1 MKKVFKG
8 LVIAAAMTMSA
19 GVCLTAA
26 ADTAK
31 LDQLLEQVKKDRLSE
46 GKIDQAREQEFLS
59 DRADKQA
66 LLNKAKAAFAAE
78 EARGKSLTQ
87 QFADNEGK
95 LATKEQELQ
104 TAQGTLGEMF
114 GIVRGS
120 ATETIGAIAT
130 SNISAQYK
138 GREELLKKLST
149 AKELPTISELEELW
163 IALQTEMT
171 ESAKVSK
178 FEGTVVALDGTSSQA
193 SVTRIGSFNLISDNG
208 YLVYNADTQEM
219 QPLAKQPESHIVADA
234 TAFKNATAG
243 ELKAVYVDPTG
254 GNLLRLKTQE
264 ATLEEQFHQG
274 GTVGYVITV
283 LLGIGLLIGLLRFLA
298 LTSAAAGVNAQLKNL
313 ANPSEK
319 NALGRILKVYHD
331 NKNVDV
337 ENLELKLDE
346 AIMRETPAIEKG
358 IGILKLIAAVGPLL
372 GLLGTVVGMIGAFQ
386 VITLHGTGDPK
397 IMAGQISMA
406 LVTTVQGLLCAL
418 PLLFIH
424 SMLQTK
430 SNSILHVLD
439 EQSAGIIAAHA
450 EKEKA

>member
-95 LATKEQELQ
+95 LGAKEAELQ

-138 GREELLKKLST
+138 GREDLLKKLST
-149 AKELPTISELEELW
+149 AKEIPTISELEELW

-178 FEGTVVALDGTSSQA
+178 FEGTVVGLDGTSSTA
-193 SVTRIGSFNLISDNG
+193 SVTRVGSFNLISDNG
-208 YLVYNADTQEM
+208 YLVYNADTREM
-219 QPLAKQPESHIVADA
+219 QPLAKQPESHILSDA
-234 TAFKNATAG
+234 SAFKGAAAG
-243 ELKAVYVDPTG
+243 EVKPVYVDPTG
-254 GNLLRLKTQE
+254 GAILRLKTQE
-264 ATLEEQFHQG
+264 ATLEEQFHSG
-274 GTVGYVITV
+274 GTPGYVITV
-283 LLGIGLLIGLLRFLA
+283 LLIIGLLISAVRFVA
-298 LTSAAAGVNAQLKNL
+298 LTSAQSKINAQLKNL
-313 ANPSEK
+313 ANPSTN

-331 NKNVDV
+331 NKSVDV

-346 AIMRETPAIEKG
+346 AIMRETPDIEKG

-372 GLLGTVVGMIGAFQ
+372 GLLGTVIGMIGAFQ
-386 VITLHGTGDPK
+386 MITLHGTGDPK

-430 SNSILHVLD
+430 SNSILHILD

>member
-95 LATKEQELQ
+95 LGAKEAELQ

-114 GIVRGS
+114 GIVRGA
-120 ATETIGAIAT
+120 ATETIGSIAT

-149 AKELPTISELEELW
+149 AKEIPTISELEELW

-178 FEGTVVALDGTSSQA
+178 FEGTVVALDGTSSTA
-193 SVTRIGSFNLISDNG
+193 SVTRVGSFNLISDNG
-208 YLVYNADTQEM
+208 YLVYNADTKEM
-219 QPLAKQPESHIVADA
+219 QPLAKQPESHIVAET
-234 TAFKNATAG
+234 TAFKNAAAG
-243 ELKAVYVDPTG
+243 EIKPVYVDPTG

-274 GTVGYVITV
+274 GTPGYVITV
-283 LLGIGLLIGLLRFLA
+283 LLIIGLLISAVRYVA
-298 LTSAAAGVNAQLKNL
+298 LTAASSKISAQLKNL
-313 ANPSEK
+313 SNPNSN

-331 NKNVDV
+331 NKSVDV

-346 AIMRETPAIEKG
+346 AIMRETPDIEKG

-372 GLLGTVVGMIGAFQ
+372 GLLGTVIGMIGAFQ

-430 SNSILHVLD
+430 SNSILHILD

>member
-8 LVIAAAMTMSA
+8 LVIAAVVTMSA

-31 LDQLLEQVKKDRLSE
+31 LDQLLEQVKKSRTAE
-46 GKIDQAREQEFLS
+46 GKINQQREQEFLS

-66 LLNKAKAAFAAE
+66 LLNRAKAEFAAE
-78 EARGKSLTQ
+78 ESRGKSLTQ

-95 LATKEQELQ
+95 LAAKEAELIA
-104 TAQGTLGEMF
+104 AQGTLGEMF
-114 GIVRGS
+114 GIVRGA
-120 ATETIGAIAT
+120 ATETIGSIAT
-130 SNISAQYK
+130 SNISSQFK
-138 GREELLKKLST
+138 GREELLQKLAT
-149 AKELPTISELEELW
+149 AKELPTINELEELW
-163 IALQTEMT
+163 VALQTEMT

-178 FEGTVVALDGTSSQA
+178 FEGNVVGLDGNSA
-193 SVTRIGSFNLISDNG
+193 PAKVTRVGSFNLISDIG
-208 YLVYNADTQEM
+208 YLVYNSDTQEM
-219 QPLAKQPESHIVADA
+219 QPLVRQPEDHIVADA
-234 TAFKNATAG
+234 TAFKDAAAG
-243 ELKAVYVDPTG
+243 TLMPVYIDPTG
-254 GNLLRLKTQE
+254 GNILRLKTQE
-264 ATLEEQFHQG
+264 ASLEQQFHQG
-274 GTVGYVITV
+274 GSVGYVITV

-298 LTSAAAGVNAQLKNL
+298 LTAASSGVNAQLKNL
-313 ANPSEK
+313 SNPSEK
-319 NALGRILKVYHD
+319 NALGRILKVYHA

-346 AIMRETPAIEKG
+346 AIMRETPDIEKG

-386 VITLHGTGDPK
+386 MITLHGTGDPK
-397 IMAGQISMA
+397 IMADQIAMA

-424 SMLQTK
+424 SILQTK
-430 SNSILHVLD
+430 SNSILHILD
-439 EQSAGIIAAHA
+439 EQSTGIIAAHA

>member
-8 LVIAAAMTMSA
+8 LMIAAAVTMSA
-19 GVCLTAA
+19 GVCLNAA

-31 LDQLLEQVKKDRLSE
+31 LDQLLEQVKKNRAADAKL
-46 GKIDQAREQEFLS
+46 DAAREQEFLS

-66 LLNKAKAAFAAE
+66 LLSKAKAAFAAE
-78 EARGKSLTQ
+78 EARGKSLTK
-87 QFADNEGK
+87 QFADNEG
-95 LATKEQELQ
+95 AIAAKEQELLN
-104 TAQGTLGEMF
+104 AQGTLGEMF
-114 GIVRGS
+114 GIVRGT

-138 GREELLKKLST
+138 GREDLLKKLSV
-149 AKELPTISELEELW
+149 AKELPTIAELEDLW

-178 FEGTVVALDGTSSQA
+178 FDGEVTGLDGTKAPA
-193 SVTRIGSFNLISDNG
+193 SVTRVGSFNLISDNG
-208 YLVYNADTQEM
+208 FLVYNADTKEM
-219 QPLAKQPESHIVADA
+219 QPLVKQPESYVVSDSV
-234 TAFKNATAG
+234 AFKNSAAG
-243 ELKAVYVDPTG
+243 ELKPVYIDPTG

-264 ATLEEQFHQG
+264 ATLEEQFHSG
-274 GTVGYVITV
+274 GTPGYVITV
-283 LLGIGLLIGLLRFLA
+283 LLIIGLLISAVRFLA
-298 LTSAAAGVNAQLKNL
+298 LTSAGSKINAQLKNL
-313 ANPSEK
+313 NNPSTD

-331 NKNVDV
+331 NKKADV

-386 VITLHGTGDPK
+386 MITLHGTGDPK
-397 IMAGQISMA
+397 IMAGSISMA

-418 PLLFIH
+418 PLLFLH
-424 SMLQTK
+424 SLLQSK
-430 SNSILHVLD
+430 SNSILHILD

-450 EKEKA
+450 EKERS

>member
-8 LVIAAAMTMSA
+8 LMIAAAVTMSA
-19 GVCLTAA
+19 GVCLNAA

-31 LDQLLEQVKKDRLSE
+31 LDQLLEQVKKNRSADAKL
-46 GKIDQAREQEFLS
+46 DAAREQEFLS

-66 LLNKAKAAFAAE
+66 LLSKAKAAFAAE

-95 LATKEQELQ
+95 LGAKEAELQ

-114 GIVRGS
+114 GIVRGN
-120 ATETIGAIAT
+120 ATETIGSIAT
-130 SNISAQYK
+130 SNISAQFK
-138 GREELLKKLST
+138 GREELLKKLSV
-149 AKELPTISELEELW
+149 AKELPTITELEELW

-178 FEGTVVALDGTSSQA
+178 FDGNVVNLDGTSAQA
-193 SVTRIGSFNLISDNG
+193 NVVRVGSFVLISDNG
-208 YLVYNADTQEM
+208 YLVYNADTKEM
-219 QPLAKQPESHIVADA
+219 QPLGKQPESHILSDA
-234 TAFKNATAG
+234 SAFKGAAAG
-243 ELKAVYVDPTG
+243 EVKPVFIDPTG

-264 ATLEEQFHQG
+264 ASLEDQFHQG
-274 GTVGYVITV
+274 GSVGYVITA
-283 LLGIGLLIGLLRFLA
+283 LLFLGLIIGVIRFIALSSAQAGI
-298 LTSAAAGVNAQLKNL
+298 NAQLKNL
-313 ANPSEK
+313 GAPSDK

-331 NKNVDV
+331 SKKADV

-346 AIMRETPAIEKG
+346 AIMRETPSVETG
-358 IGILKLIAAVGPLL
+358 IGLLKLIAAVGPLL

-386 VITLHGTGDPK
+386 MITLHGTGDPK
-397 IMAGQISMA
+397 IMADQIAMA

-418 PLLFIH
+418 PMLFVHALLQ
-424 SMLQTK
+424 SK
-430 SNSILHVLD
+430 SNSILHILD
-439 EQSAGIIAAHA
+439 EQSTGLIAAHA

>member
-8 LVIAAAMTMSA
+8 LVIAATLTLSA

-31 LDQLLEQVKKDRLSE
+31 LDQLLEQVKQSRTAE
-46 GKIDQAREQEFLS
+46 GKINQQREQEFLS

-66 LLNKAKAAFAAE
+66 LLNRAKAEFAAE

-95 LATKEQELQ
+95 LAAKEAELIA
-104 TAQGTLGEMF
+104 AQGTLGEMF
-114 GIVRGS
+114 GIVRGA
-120 ATETIGAIAT
+120 ATETIGGIAT
-130 SNISAQYK
+130 SNISAQFK
-138 GREELLKKLST
+138 GREQLLKKLSE
-149 AKELPTISELEELW
+149 AKEIPNISELEELW

-178 FEGTVVALDGTSSQA
+178 FEGNVVGLDGNGAQA
-193 SVTRIGSFNLISDNG
+193 SVTRIGSFNLISEVG
-208 YLVYNADTQEM
+208 YLVFNADTQEM
-219 QPLAKQPESHIVADA
+219 QPLVKQPDSYIVADA
-234 TAFKNATAG
+234 TAFKDAAAG
-243 ELKAVYVDPTG
+243 TLMPVYIDPTG

-264 ATLEEQFHQG
+264 ATMEEQFHQG
-274 GTVGYVITV
+274 GTPGYVITA
-283 LLGIGLLIGLLRFLA
+283 LLIIGLIISAIRYVA
-298 LTSAAAGVNAQLKNL
+298 LTSAASKINAQLKNL
-313 ANPSEK
+313 ANPST
-319 NALGRILKVYHD
+319 NNPLGRILKVYHD
-331 NKNVDV
+331 NKSVDV

-346 AIMRETPAIEKG
+346 AIMRETPDIEKG

-372 GLLGTVVGMIGAFQ
+372 GLLGTVIGMIGAFQ

-430 SNSILHVLD
+430 SNSILHILD

>member
-8 LVIAAAMTMSA
+8 LMIAAAVTMSA
-19 GVCLTAA
+19 GVCLNAA

-31 LDQLLEQVKKDRLSE
+31 LDQLLEQVKKNRAADAKL
-46 GKIDQAREQEFLS
+46 DAAREQEFLS

-66 LLNKAKAAFAAE
+66 LLSKAKAAFAAE
-78 EARGKSLTQ
+78 EARGKSLTK
-87 QFADNEGK
+87 QFADNEG
-95 LATKEQELQ
+95 AIAAKEQELLN
-104 TAQGTLGEMF
+104 AQGTLGEMF
-114 GIVRGS
+114 GIVRGT

-130 SNISAQYK
+130 SNISAQFK
-138 GREELLKKLST
+138 GREDLLKKLSV

-178 FEGTVVALDGTSSQA
+178 FDGEVTGLDGTKAPA
-193 SVTRIGSFNLISDNG
+193 SVTRVGSFNLITDNG
-208 YLVYNADTQEM
+208 FLVYNADTKEM
-219 QPLAKQPESHIVADA
+219 QPLVKQPESYVVSDSV
-234 TAFKNATAG
+234 AFKNAAAG

-264 ATLEEQFHQG
+264 ATLEEQFHSG
-274 GTVGYVITV
+274 GTPGYVITV
-283 LLGIGLLIGLLRFLA
+283 LLIIGLLISAVRFLS
-298 LTSAAAGVNAQLKNL
+298 LTAASSKINSQLKNL
-313 ANPSEK
+313 NNPSTD

-331 NKNVDV
+331 NKKADV

-386 VITLHGTGDPK
+386 MITLHGTGDPK
-397 IMAGQISMA
+397 IMAGSISMA

-418 PLLFIH
+418 PLLFLH
-424 SMLQTK
+424 SLLQSK
-430 SNSILHVLD
+430 SNSILHILD

-450 EKEKA
+450 EKERS

>member
-8 LVIAAAMTMSA
+8 LVIAAAVTLSA

-31 LDQLLEQVKKDRLSE
+31 LDQLLEQVKKDRISE

-66 LLNKAKAAFAAE
+66 LLNKAKAAFSAE
-78 EARGKSLTQ
+78 ESRGRSLTQ

-95 LATKEQELQ
+95 LAAKEQELQ

-138 GREELLKKLST
+138 GREDLLKKLST

-178 FEGTVVALDGTSSQA
+178 FEGTVVGLDGTSSTG
-193 SVTRIGSFNLISDNG
+193 SVTRIGAFNLISDNG
-208 YLVYNADTQEM
+208 YLVYNADTREM
-219 QPLAKQPESHIVADA
+219 QPLAKQPEGHILDDA
-234 TAFKNATAG
+234 AAFKSASAG

-254 GNLLRLKTQE
+254 GAILRLKTQE
-264 ATLEEQFHQG
+264 ATLEEQFHSG
-274 GTVGYVITV
+274 GTPGYVITV
-283 LLGIGLLIGLLRFLA
+283 LLIIGLLISAVRYVA
-298 LTSAAAGVNAQLKNL
+298 LTAAQSKINAQLKNL
-313 ANPSEK
+313 SNPSTN

-331 NKNVDV
+331 NKSVDV

-346 AIMRETPAIEKG
+346 AIMRETPDIEKG

-372 GLLGTVVGMIGAFQ
+372 GLLGTVIGMIGAFQ
-386 VITLHGTGDPK
+386 MITLHGTGDPK

-430 SNSILHVLD
+430 SNSILHILD

>member
-8 LVIAAAMTMSA
+8 LMIAAAVTMSA
-19 GVCLTAA
+19 GVCLNAA

-31 LDQLLEQVKKDRLSE
+31 LDQLLEQVKKNRAADAKL
-46 GKIDQAREQEFLS
+46 DAAREQEFLS

-66 LLNKAKAAFAAE
+66 LLSKAKAAFAAE
-78 EARGKSLTQ
+78 EARGKSLTK
-87 QFADNEGK
+87 QFADNEG
-95 LATKEQELQ
+95 AIAAKEQELLN
-104 TAQGTLGEMF
+104 AQGTLGEMF
-114 GIVRGS
+114 GIVRGT

-130 SNISAQYK
+130 SNISAQFK
-138 GREELLKKLST
+138 GREDLLKKLSV

-178 FEGTVVALDGTSSQA
+178 FDGEVTGLDGTKAPA
-193 SVTRIGSFNLISDNG
+193 SVTRVGSFNLITDNG
-208 YLVYNADTQEM
+208 FLVYNADTKEM
-219 QPLAKQPESHIVADA
+219 QPLVKQPESYVVSDSV
-234 TAFKNATAG
+234 AFKNAAAG

-264 ATLEEQFHQG
+264 ATLEEQFHSG
-274 GTVGYVITV
+274 GTPGYVITV
-283 LLGIGLLIGLLRFLA
+283 LLIIGLLISAVRFLS
-298 LTSAAAGVNAQLKNL
+298 LTAASSKINSQLKNL
-313 ANPSEK
+313 NNPSTD

-331 NKNVDV
+331 NKKADV

-386 VITLHGTGDPK
+386 MITLHGTGDPK
-397 IMAGQISMA
+397 IMAGSISMA

-418 PLLFIH
+418 PLLFLH
-424 SMLQTK
+424 SLLQSK
-430 SNSILHVLD
+430 SNSILHILD

>member
-8 LVIAAAMTMSA
+8 LVIAATVTLSA
-19 GVCLTAA
+19 GVCLNAA

-31 LDQLLEQVKKDRLSE
+31 LDQLLEQVKQSRTAE
-46 GKIDQAREQEFLS
+46 GRINQQREKEFLA

-66 LLNKAKAAFAAE
+66 LLNRAKAEFASE
-78 EARGKSLTQ
+78 ESRGRSLTQ

-95 LATKEQELQ
+95 LGAKEAELIA
-104 TAQGTLGEMF
+104 AQGTLGEMF
-114 GIVRGS
+114 GIVRGA
-120 ATETIGAIAT
+120 ATETIGGIAM

-138 GREELLKKLST
+138 GREQLLQKLAE
-149 AKELPTISELEELW
+149 AKEIPQINELEELW

-178 FEGTVVALDGTSSQA
+178 FEGSVVGLDGNASQA
-193 SVTRIGSFNLISDNG
+193 SVTRVGAFNLISDGG
-208 YLVYNADTQEM
+208 YLVFNADTQEM
-219 QPLAKQPESHIVADA
+219 QPLVKQPESYIVADA
-234 TAFKNATAG
+234 EAFKNASAG
-243 ELKAVYVDPTG
+243 EVKPVYIDPTG

-283 LLGIGLLIGLLRFLA
+283 LLGIGLLIGLLRFLS
-298 LTSAAAGVNAQLKNL
+298 LTAVSSGVNAQLKNL
-313 ANPSEK
+313 SNPSEK

-331 NKNVDV
+331 NKSVDV

-346 AIMRETPAIEKG
+346 AIMRETPDIEKG
-358 IGILKLIAAVGPLL
+358 IGIIKLIAAVGPLL
-372 GLLGTVVGMIGAFQ
+372 GLLGTVIGMIGAFQ

-406 LVTTVQGLLCAL
+406 LVTTVMGLLCAL
-418 PLLFIH
+418 PLLFLH
-424 SMLQTK
+424 AMLQTK

>member
-8 LVIAAAMTMSA
+8 LVVAAVVTMSA

-31 LDQLLEQVKKDRLSE
+31 LDQLLEQVKKSRTAE
-46 GKIDQAREQEFLS
+46 GKMNQQREQEFLS

-66 LLNKAKAAFAAE
+66 LLNRAKAEFAAE
-78 EARGKSLTQ
+78 ESRGKSLTQ

-95 LATKEQELQ
+95 LAAKEAELIA
-104 TAQGTLGEMF
+104 AQGTLGEMF
-114 GIVRGS
+114 GIVRGA
-120 ATETIGAIAT
+120 ATETIGGIAT

-138 GREELLKKLST
+138 GREELLRKLAE
-149 AKELPTISELEELW
+149 AKEIPEIKELEELW

-178 FEGTVVALDGTSSQA
+178 FEGNVVGLDGNAATA
-193 SVTRIGSFNLISDNG
+193 SVTRVGAFNLISDGG
-208 YLVYNADTQEM
+208 YLVFNADTQEM
-219 QPLAKQPESHIVADA
+219 QPLVKQPESYIVADA
-234 TAFKNATAG
+234 EAFKNAAAG
-243 ELKAVYVDPTG
+243 EVKPVYIDPTG

-264 ATLEEQFHQG
+264 ATLTEQFHQG
-274 GTVGYVITV
+274 GTPGYVITV
-283 LLGIGLLIGLLRFLA
+283 LLFIGLLIGAIRFVSL
-298 LTSAAAGVNAQLKNL
+298 SAASAGVKAQLKNL
-313 ANPSEK
+313 GNPSEK

-331 NKNVDV
+331 NKSVDV
-337 ENLELKLDE
+337 ETLELKLDE
-346 AIMRETPAIEKG
+346 AIMRETPDIEKG
-358 IGILKLIAAVGPLL
+358 IGIIKLIAAVGPLL
-372 GLLGTVVGMIGAFQ
+372 GLLGTVIGMIGAFQ

-424 SMLQTK
+424 SMLQSK
-430 SNSILHVLD
+430 SNSVLHVLD

>member
-8 LVIAAAMTMSA
+8 FMVAAAVTLSA
-19 GVCLTAA
+19 GVALNAA

-31 LDQLLEQVKKDRLSE
+31 LDQLLEQVKKDRISE
-46 GKIDQAREQEFLS
+46 AKIDQAREQEFLS

-66 LLNKAKAAFAAE
+66 LLNKAKAAFNAE
-78 EARGKSLTQ
+78 DARGKALTKKY
-87 QFADNEGK
+87 AENEGA
-95 LATKEQELQ
+95 LATKAAELQ
-104 TAQGTLGEMF
+104 TALGTLGEVVGM
-114 GIVRGS
+114 VRQN
-120 ATETIGAIAT
+120 AAETIGSI
-130 SNISAQYK
+130 SSSVISAQYP
-138 GREELLKKLST
+138 GRAELLSKLAS
-149 AKELPTISELEELW
+149 AKEVPNIKELEDLW

-178 FEGTVVALDGTSSQA
+178 FSGEVVSLDGNKATA
-193 SVTRIGSFNLISDNG
+193 NVVRVGSFNLISDVG
-208 YLVYNADTQEM
+208 YLVFNADTQEM
-219 QPLAKQPESHIVADA
+219 QPLVKQPESYIVADA
-234 TAFKNATAG
+234 TAFKDAAAG
-243 ELKAVYVDPTG
+243 TLMPVYIDPTG

-298 LTSAAAGVNAQLKNL
+298 LTAASAGVNAQLKNL
-313 ANPSEK
+313 SNPSEK

>member
-8 LVIAAAMTMSA
+8 LMIAAAVTLSA
-19 GVCLTAA
+19 GVCLNAA

-46 GKIDQAREQEFLS
+46 GKLDAAREQEFLS

-66 LLNKAKAAFAAE
+66 LLSKAKAAFAAE

-95 LATKEQELQ
+95 LAAKEQELQ

-114 GIVRGS
+114 GIVRGA
-120 ATETIGAIAT
+120 ATETIGAISS
-130 SNISAQYK
+130 SNISAQFK

-149 AKELPTISELEELW
+149 AKELPTIHELEELW

-178 FEGTVVALDGTSSQA
+178 FEGDVVLGDGSPAKA
-193 SVTRIGSFNLISDNG
+193 SIVRVGSFVLIADEG
-208 YLVYNADTQEM
+208 YLVFNGETQQV
-219 QPLAKQPESHIVADA
+219 QPLVRQPEDHVVADA
-234 TAFKNATAG
+234 QAFKNAAAG
-243 ELKAVYVDPTG
+243 QVAPVYVDPTG

-264 ATLEEQFHQG
+264 ADLETQFHQG
-274 GTVGYVITV
+274 GSVGYVITV
-283 LLGIGLLIGLLRFLA
+283 LLFLGLIIGAVRYVSLA
-298 LTSAAAGVNAQLKNL
+298 SAQSSINSQLKNL
-313 ANPSEK
+313 NNPSEK

-331 NKNVDV
+331 NKTADV

-346 AIMRETPAIEKG
+346 AIMRETPDIEKG
-358 IGILKLIAAVGPLL
+358 IGMLKLIAAVGPLL

-386 VITLHGTGDPK
+386 MITLHGTGDPK
-397 IMAGQISMA
+397 IMADQIAMA

-418 PLLFIH
+418 PMLFIH
-424 SMLQTK
+424 ALLQSK
-430 SNSILHVLD
+430 SNYIVHILD
-439 EQSAGIIAAHA
+439 EQSTGLIAAHA
-450 EKEKA
+450 EKERA

>member
-8 LVIAAAMTMSA
+8 LVIAAAVTMSA
-19 GVCLTAA
+19 GVCLNAA

-31 LDQLLEQVKKDRLSE
+31 LDQLLEQVKKNRVADAKL
-46 GKIDQAREQEFLS
+46 DAAREQEFMS

-78 EARGKSLTQ
+78 EARRNSLLK
-87 QFADNEGK
+87 QFADNDGK
-95 LATKEQELQ
+95 ITAKKIELDQ
-104 TAQGTLGEMF
+104 AKGTLGEMF
-114 GIVRGS
+114 GIVRGT
-120 ATETIGAIAT
+120 ATETIGSIAQ
-130 SNISAQYK
+130 SNISAQYT
-138 GREELLKKLST
+138 GREALLKNLSV
-149 AKELPTISELEELW
+149 AKQLPTISELEELW

-171 ESAKVSK
+171 ESAKVAK
-178 FEGTVVALDGTSSQA
+178 FEADVVTPEGSKAKATL
-193 SVTRIGSFNLISDNG
+193 VRVGSFNLIDDNG
-208 YLVYNADTQEM
+208 YVLYNAETKEVA
-219 QPLAKQPESHIVADA
+219 PLGKQPESFVVDDA
-234 TAFKNATAG
+234 VAFKNAAGG
-243 ELKAVYVDPTG
+243 ELKPVYVDPTG
-254 GNLLRLKTQE
+254 GGILKMKTQE
-264 ATLEEQFHQG
+264 QTLEEQYHNG
-274 GTVGYVITV
+274 GLVGYVITA
-283 LLGIGLLIGLLRFLA
+283 LLAIGLLIAVIRFIA
-298 LTSAAAGVNAQLKNL
+298 LSGAQSKINAQLKDL
-313 ANPSEK
+313 TNPKSD

-346 AIMRETPAIEKG
+346 AIMRETPSIEKG

-372 GLLGTVVGMIGAFQ
+372 GLLGTVIGMIGAFQ
-386 VITLHGTGDPK
+386 MITLHGTGDPK

-424 SMLQTK
+424 SLLQSK
-430 SNSILHVLD
+430 SNSILHILD

>member
-95 LATKEQELQ
+95 LAAKEQELQ

-138 GREELLKKLST
+138 GREELLQKLSV
-149 AKELPTISELEELW
+149 AKELPTINELEELW

-178 FEGTVVALDGTSSQA
+178 FSGEVVSLDGNKATA
-193 SVTRIGSFNLISDNG
+193 NVVRVGSFNLISDNG
-208 YLVYNADTQEM
+208 YLVYNADTKEM
-219 QPLAKQPESHIVADA
+219 QPLAKQPDSHILSASQNFA
-234 TAFKNATAG
+234 SAPAG
-243 ELKAVYVDPTG
+243 QVTPVYVDPTG
-254 GNLLRLKTQE
+254 GALLRLKTQE
-264 ATLEEQFHQG
+264 ATLSEQFHQG
-274 GTVGYVITV
+274 GVPGYVITA
-283 LLGIGLLIGLLRFLA
+283 LLIIGLLISAVRYLA
-298 LTSAAAGVNAQLKNL
+298 LTSASSKINAQLKNL
-313 ANPSEK
+313 SNP
-319 NALGRILKVYHD
+319 NTNNPLGRILKVYHD
-331 NKNVDV
+331 NKSADV

-346 AIMRETPAIEKG
+346 AIMRETPSIEKG
-358 IGILKLIAAVGPLL
+358 IGIIKLIAAVGPLL
-372 GLLGTVVGMIGAFQ
+372 GLLGTVIGMIGAFQ
-386 VITLHGTGDPK
+386 VITLYGTGDPK

-430 SNSILHVLD
+430 SNSVLHILD